1 LSTRRRIVMQCGI
14 STSCLYPM
22 ETKDSLDTLASTGFQ
37 VFEVFFNTFREFQF
51 PYLAEIKKCV
61 DAHGAVIKS
70 VHPFTSAFESALI
83 FTNYYTRFLD
93 GLEFYKQYFDAA
105 NVLGANI
112 MVLHGQNYRGI
123 DENEYMEKYLTLY
136 QLGKQYGITVAQELG
151 IEPPVRESGDLEDS
165 ETITLI
171 TPKNEIT
178 LENICIL
185 AERHVHMNDN
195 SVSEDCLLPG
205 YGTMDYPR
213 LLGQLK
219 QNGYSGAFII
229 EVYRKNFVELRELNK
244 SALYFNEILSKYF
257 A

>member
-1 LSTRRRIVMQCGI
+1 
-14 STSCLYPM
+14 M

-112 MVLHGQNYRGI
+112 MVLNGQNYRGI

-136 QLGKQYGITVAQELG
+136 QLGKQYGITVAQENVNGFRSADPAFIRRMRECLQDECAFVFD
-151 IEPPVRESGDLEDS
+151 IKQAVRAGKDPYNMCDAMGEK
-165 ETITLI
+165 IV
-171 TPKNEIT
+171 
-178 LENICIL
+178 
-185 AERHVHMNDN
+185 HVHMNDN